1 MKFTG
6 NFCGYALISFKLD
19 LQKGNEKE
27 NWFNNFLQNSNF
39 DIINIATGE
48 KVRFDKKVR
57 PSSKKS

>member
-6 NFCGYALISFKLD
+6 NFCGHALISFKLD

-48 KVRFDKKVR
+48 TMRFDKKVR